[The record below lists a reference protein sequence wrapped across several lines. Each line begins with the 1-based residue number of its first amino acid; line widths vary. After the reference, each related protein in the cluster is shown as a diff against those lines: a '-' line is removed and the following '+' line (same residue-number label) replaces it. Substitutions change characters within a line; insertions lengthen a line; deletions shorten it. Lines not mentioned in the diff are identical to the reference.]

1 MPLSEHE
8 QRMLDEIESALYAED
23 PKFASTVS
31 KKQRAARPG
40 GRRQWQAALL
50 LLVGLV
56 LLVGGLMVD
65 VQVGD
70 FKILSLI
77 GFLVMFT
84 GGLLLFIGP
93 RSREGD
99 GVAKA
104 KGSAKR
110 ASAKGSA
117 TKGPSAK
124 GSFSAR
130 MEDRFNR
137 RFDQDG
143 H

>member
-31 KKQRAARPG
+31 KKQRTARPG
-40 GRRQWQAALL
+40 GRRRWQAALL
-50 LLVGLV
+50 MVVGLA
-56 LLVGGLMVD
+56 LLIGGLMVD
-65 VQVGD
+65 IQVGD

-77 GFLVMFT
+77 GFLVMFA
-84 GGLLLFIGP
+84 GGLLLLIGP
-93 RSREGD
+93 RT
-99 GVAKA
+99 
-104 KGSAKR
+104 GSAPAEKSER
-110 ASAKGSA
+110 ARAHARGS
-117 TKGPSAK
+117 SR

-143 H
+143 R